1 MTFHLDAA
9 IDAFFYILAVV
20 PRTLALA
27 AFVLGVGIAIG
38 ALIAVI
44 RMGQHRILNP
54 LLALWISFTRAV
66 PAIVQIFIANY
77 TIPYLLAP
85 VFSFVQGTEVK
96 AFDVSPYWTGCL
108 LFFFYHAAYQ
118 AENIRGALLSV
129 PKGQYEAAV
138 SIGMKPWDA
147 YRQIIFPQALVV
159 VLPTFFTYY
168 LHAIKALSLL
178 FTIKV
183 VDIFAAADLFASLY
197 SRRTEP
203 YVADAI
209 IYWILCIAMTF
220 LYNRWERSFAK
231 KGFGEQHA

>member
-1 MTFHLDAA
+1 MTFEWAAMGDALL
-9 IDAFFYILAVV
+9 YILRVV
-20 PRTLALA
+20 PRTLLMA
-27 AFVLGVGIAIG
+27 AFVLGVGIAMGAVVAVLRIG
-38 ALIAVI
+38 
-44 RMGQHRILNP
+44 RHRFLNP
-54 LLALWISFTRAV
+54 ILAVWISFTRAV

-85 VFSFVQGTEVK
+85 IFSQISGETVK
-96 AFDVSPYWTGCL
+96 PFDVSPYWVGCL

-138 SIGMKPWDA
+138 AIGMTPKDA
-147 YRQIIFPQALVV
+147 YLRIAFPQALVV
-159 VLPTFFTYY
+159 ALPTFFTYY
-168 LHAIKALSLL
+168 LHAVKALSLL

-183 VDIFAAADLFASLY
+183 VDIFAAADLYAALY

-209 IYWILCIAMTF
+209 IYWVLTILLT
-220 LYNRWERSFAK
+220 LVYNRWEASYRK
-231 KGFGEQHA
+231 KYQYVK